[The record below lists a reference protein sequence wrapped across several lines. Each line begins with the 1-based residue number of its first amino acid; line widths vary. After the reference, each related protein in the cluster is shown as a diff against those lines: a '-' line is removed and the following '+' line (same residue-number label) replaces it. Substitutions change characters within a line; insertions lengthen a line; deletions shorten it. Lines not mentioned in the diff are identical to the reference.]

1 MPVLTRRRLAVLA
14 LDLLAVLVFAA
25 VGRRSHGEDVA
36 GLLVTFWPFA
46 VGTLVGHAVVRLVS
60 RAPGSSVGGAVV
72 VVSTVAVGMVLRVLT
87 GAGTAVTFVVVATVV
102 LSAFLLGWRAV
113 AGLVGRRGRGRA
125 R

>member
-46 VGTLVGHAVVRLVS
+46 VGALVGHGVVRLMS

-87 GAGTAVTFVVVATVV
+87 GAGTAVTFIVVATVV
-102 LSAFLLGWRAV
+102 LSVFLLGWRAL
-113 AGLVGRRGRGRA
+113 AGLVGRRGRGGA

>member
-1 MPVLTRRRLAVLA
+1 MLTRRRLVVLA

-46 VGTLVGHAVVRLVS
+46 VGTLVGHGVARLMS
-60 RAPGSSVGGAVV
+60 RAPGSYAGGAVV

-102 LSAFLLGWRAV
+102 LSVFLLGWRAV
-113 AGLVGRRGRGRA
+113 AGLVGRRGRGGVR
-125 R
+125 